1 MNPLYLIFACLLSIF
16 YVWTLYNIPIIAV
29 GVRHLRRADRRRRK
43 TPEPDEEKL
52 PTFTILVPAK
62 NEEKVIGRLLR
73 ALANMDYPEQKKE
86 IIIISDESTDKT
98 VEICRKYVEKYPNQM
113 RLFLKSTSTR
123 KASALNYGLKY
134 AKGEIVATFDA
145 DNVPERDALKR
156 AAEYFEDSSTA
167 AVQGRIC
174 SINADQNRL
183 TKFVSCEETVRYEA
197 YLQGKDRLNLFV
209 DLAGTCQ
216 FVRRSILESV
226 GGWDEDSLCEDMEMS
241 FRLTEKDCNIRYASE
256 IRSWQENPANLA
268 HLIRQRTR
276 WYRGSMEVGLKYGRL
291 VKKLNRKRFDAE
303 LYIMGPYVVAL
314 CLVSYLMA
322 LYSLVVPIPSGVV
335 FSVMAQVASLFT
347 FVTLFIVGVA
357 LIHVTKPLRI
367 GNLLWLPFIYAYWS
381 VQTFMASVA
390 LVQILLKRPRRW
402 TKTKR
407 TGIVTDGALK
417 SSCDL

>member
-29 GVRHLRRADRRRRK
+29 GVRHLRRADRSRRK

-174 SINADQNRL
+174 SINADQNML
-183 TKFVSCEETVRYEA
+183 TKFISCEEAVRYEA
-197 YLQGKDRLNLFV
+197 YMRGKDGLKLFV

-216 FVRRSILESV
+216 FIRRSVLEMI
-226 GGWDEDSLCEDMEMS
+226 GGWDEESLCEDMEMS

>member
-29 GVRHLRRADRRRRK
+29 GVRHLRRADRSRRK

-174 SINADQNRL
+174 SINADQNML
-183 TKFVSCEETVRYEA
+183 TKFISCEEAVRYEV
-197 YLQGKDRLNLFV
+197 YMRGKDGLKLFV

-216 FVRRSILESV
+216 FVRRSVLERV
-226 GGWDEDSLCEDMEMS
+226 GGWDEESLCEDMEMS

-357 LIHVTKPLRI
+357 LIHVTKPLRL

-381 VQTFMASVA
+381 IQTFMASVA
-390 LVQILLKRPRRW
+390 LVQILLKRPRSW

-407 TGIVTDGALK
+407 TGIVTNATLK
-417 SSCDL
+417 SSCDV